1 MNKVLLTSLL
11 LTTGLL
17 ASCTRE
23 LAPTTPAA
31 TTGTVNGVRVVNA
44 TTYQVGFT
52 PLNNTSIVTNGKL
65 DSAAVKTI
73 SAGTATARVCGQ
85 VQVQDTITAAI
96 SLDSTGSMTTTD
108 PNKLRS
114 QAAKRFIARMSSQ
127 DRAAVASFDAS
138 TPPNAGLRVSYLW
151 QDFTADQALLNSG
164 VDRATFARGTT
175 PLYGAIVDASTLV
188 KRTGGSNGSVLIL
201 TDGED
206 NAYVNQYQ
214 EAINTARANGTKV
227 YAIGLDAQNTLDFS
241 ALEDITTATGG
252 LFQKASDAAALD
264 GFFDRMYNAFRAQ
277 GCVELVF
284 TQKPTAGTDVTGT
297 LNVVVSAPDRKATT
311 VEVPFAFTVR

>member
-11 LTTGLL
+11 LATGLL
-17 ASCTRE
+17 ASCDRTP
-23 LAPTTPAA
+23 APTIPAA
-31 TTGTVNGVRVVNA
+31 TSGTVNGVRVVNT

-52 PLNNTSIVTNGKL
+52 PLSDKAIVTNGKL
-65 DSAAVKTI
+65 DSATVKSI

-138 TPPNAGLRVSYLW
+138 TTPNANLSVSYLW
-151 QDFTADQALLNSG
+151 QDFTADQALLSSG
-164 VDRATFARGTT
+164 IDRATFARGTT

-188 KRTGGSNGSVLIL
+188 KRIGATNGTVLIL
-201 TDGED
+201 TDGLDSESG
-206 NAYVNQYQ
+206 ARYQ
-214 EAINTARANGTKV
+214 EAVNTARANGTKV
-227 YAIGLDAQNTLDFS
+227 YAIGLDARNNIDFS
-241 ALEDITTATGG
+241 ELEDIATATGG
-252 LFQKASDAAALD
+252 LFQKENDAAALD

-284 TQKPTAGTDVTGT
+284 TQKPAAGTDVTGV
-297 LNVVVSAPDRKATT
+297 LNVVVSAPDRKVTT